1 MGIGSISAALG
12 QENKVDQQLPS
23 GTDFLTI
30 WHKPTYDFDMYQP
43 QAKPSCL
50 VTKRAVSRRIVRY
63 RERGASLGLNARNT
77 AELIRQIE
85 HGFSFKVIHILA
97 ANSGMSDPLIASI
110 VGIPERTLARRK
122 AAGKLAPQES
132 ERLLRISNVFEQAV
146 ELFEGDVAAAVTWVT
161 APQKSL
167 GHHSPL
173 IYARTEVGA
182 REVENLIG
190 RLEHGVFT

>member
-1 MGIGSISAALG
+1 MG
-12 QENKVDQQLPS
+12 QENNVFQELPS
-23 GTDFLTI
+23 GICILTV
-30 WHKPTYDFDMYQP
+30 WHKPTYSLDMHQP
-43 QAKPSCL
+43 HVEPSRV
-50 VTKRAVSRRIVRY
+50 VTKRAVSRRVVRY
-63 RERGASLGLNARNT
+63 RERGASLGLNARNS
-77 AELIRQIE
+77 AELIRQVE
-85 HGFSFKVIHILA
+85 HGFSFKALHILA
-97 ANSGMSDPLIASI
+97 ANSGVSDPLIASI
-110 VGIPERTLARRK
+110 IGIPERTLARRK

-146 ELFEGDVAAAVTWVT
+146 ELFEGDVAAAVTWLT
-161 APQKSL
+161 APQKGL

>member
-1 MGIGSISAALG
+1 MDVGSISAAMR
-12 QENKVDQQLPS
+12 QENNLSQDLPS
-23 GTDFLTI
+23 GTRILTM
-30 WHKPTYDFDMYQP
+30 WHRPPYSLDMHQP
-43 QAKPSCL
+43 HVEPSRV
-50 VTKRAVSRRIVRY
+50 VTRQAVSRRVVRH
-63 RERGASLGLNARNT
+63 RDRGASLGLHARNA
-77 AELIRQIE
+77 AELIRQVE
-85 HGFSFKVIHILA
+85 HGFSFKALHILA

-110 VGIPERTLARRK
+110 IGIPERTLARRK
-122 AAGKLAPQES
+122 AAGKLASQES
-132 ERLLRISNVFEQAV
+132 ERLLRIANVFEQAV
-146 ELFEGDVAAAVTWVT
+146 ELFEGDVAAAVTWLT